1 MLEDVKIYTSPDKN
15 SVEKFI
21 MDMDEKWYFKAEF
34 RTNIVYRS
42 FQFSW
47 DNQVIYTVVMTK
59 YKDMHFENIPTEW
72 LSTLSD
78 NDNKDVIEISGEG
91 QLPTVTEQVHSEEG
105 GRGKKG
111 KDSEKEMSTTSDSS
125 SVHES

>member
-21 MDMDEKWYFKAEF
+21 MEMDEKWYFKAEF

-47 DNQVIYTVVMTK
+47 DNQVVYTVVMTK
-59 YKDMHFENIPTEW
+59 YKDMAFENIPTEW
-72 LSTLSD
+72 LSTLYD
-78 NDNKDVIEISGEG
+78 NDNKDAISTMVESEVKNEWDNKVLWGWNKWNWKYSKTKEIAE
-91 QLPTVTEQVHSEEG
+91 
-105 GRGKKG
+105 
-111 KDSEKEMSTTSDSS
+111 
-125 SVHES
+125 